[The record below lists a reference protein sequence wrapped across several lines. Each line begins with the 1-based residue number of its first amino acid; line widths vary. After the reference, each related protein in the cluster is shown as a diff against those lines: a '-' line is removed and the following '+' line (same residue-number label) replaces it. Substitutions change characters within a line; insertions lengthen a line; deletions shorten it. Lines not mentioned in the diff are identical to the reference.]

1 MAYKFDIDSVG
12 APQINTDTTEMYT
25 TYEDYVYNSNIE
37 QNITPG
43 WEYAWS
49 PDVAS
54 GSLINTGLEWNCDI
68 INNNISTNIDKHKQN
83 NRMIEN
89 YKAIKIQKAW
99 RKYIK
104 NKKNNI
110 NKIVNVEYIKSNL
123 IPAFLEGLITDTQFW
138 NKIHEYTDN
147 IDKSNISA
155 LDKLRIYKSLYDI
168 EFTLYDGLKYNI
180 ISELRFKCAQ
190 DKFLK
195 C

>member
-1 MAYKFDIDSVG
+1 MAYKFDINSVG
-12 APQINTDTTEMYT
+12 APQINNDIPIQINTD
-25 TYEDYVYNSNIE
+25 DYNSNIDHT
-37 QNITPG
+37 ITPG

-68 INNNISTNIDKHKQN
+68 INNIDKHKQN

-89 YKAIKIQKAW
+89 YKAIKIQRAW

-123 IPAFLEGLITDTQFW
+123 IPAFIEGLITDTQLN
-138 NKIHEYTDN
+138 NKINENTNN
-147 IDKSNISA
+147 IDRSDISA

-168 EFTLYDGLKYNI
+168 EFTIYDGLKYNI